1 MVGHYFYSDD
11 IDEMMDHPNRFGA
24 RWGLEEDDDLA
35 KALTVGT
42 RWSTQHSHYGT
53 WKATDTLESIAR
65 EHQRTESAIVSR
77 TVHLVNS
84 GIIHVEINPEYNV
97 MRMDQFVS
105 SLRREQPKIQY
116 RVGWQYERFGAR
128 WTEEEFRALIWMIH
142 DGEELADIAM
152 HLGRTERAI
161 MFQIL
166 HQLREEKIIFTMNQ
180 DDSPQINEEG
190 E

>member
-42 RWSTQHSHYGT
+42 RWSTKSPDYKR
-53 WKATDTLESIAR
+53 KATDTLESIAR

-84 GIIHVEINPEYNV
+84 GIIHV
-97 MRMDQFVS
+97 
-105 SLRREQPKIQY
+105 
-116 RVGWQYERFGAR
+116 
-128 WTEEEFRALIWMIH
+128 
-142 DGEELADIAM
+142 
-152 HLGRTERAI
+152 
-161 MFQIL
+161 
-166 HQLREEKIIFTMNQ
+166 
-180 DDSPQINEEG
+180 
-190 E
+190 